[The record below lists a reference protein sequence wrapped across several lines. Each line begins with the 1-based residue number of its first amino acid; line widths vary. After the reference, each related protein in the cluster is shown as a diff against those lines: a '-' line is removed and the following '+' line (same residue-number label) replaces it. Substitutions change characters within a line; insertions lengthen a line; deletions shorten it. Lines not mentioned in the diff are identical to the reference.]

1 MRNAPLVL
9 ASMSG
14 DLDNAKLLLARGA
27 KPSESALSEAVTFG
41 YPDIARTLIMAG
53 ADAGIIAGSGINLLH
68 WAAITDR
75 PQLVPVLVD
84 ARVPVNTMDD
94 NGYTRCAVDRSQP
107 NQPNTVYIDD
117 LLRAP
122 GRDSCCRA
130 TRDRIGFGAKR
141 DINCGT
147 R

>member
-1 MRNAPLVL
+1 
-9 ASMSG
+9 MSG

-94 NGYTRCAVDRSQP
+94 NGYTPLMYAA
-107 NQPNTVYIDD
+107 TIDFGD
-117 LLRAP
+117 AEILRALLNAGADKTIRNYE
-122 GRDSCCRA
+122 GRTPLAQARRYKHSRLA
-130 TRDRIGFGAKR
+130 EVLSQ
-141 DINCGT
+141 
-147 R
+147 